1 MKRPTLT
8 RCALGLLAAL
18 LTAVAVGRFCVGRYA
33 VGTRAMQPTLSPGDR
48 IAVDK
53 WFGRRPRRGA
63 IVLFRSPRQQDAGA
77 LLLGRCV
84 GLPGDTLTVTP
95 DGYLILGRLYPPPA
109 DRPTTYRVPRDL
121 RHSLLTLLEFL
132 DIPVRRLADDTT
144 HFRLSLTPS
153 EVGRVRET
161 LPLMLLPVPR
171 PDRDMP
177 RVRFVLPAAR
187 RSHVA
192 DDITLLLCREALLRE
207 TRGRAAIRQGRLYLD
222 GQPADSCTFRRDYYW
237 ILADNPAVGVD
248 SRHLGPIPHSSIVG
262 TVIGAE

>member
-63 IVLFRSPRQQDAGA
+63 IVLFRSPRQQDVGA

-171 PDRDMP
+171 PDRGRQTAAP
-177 RVRFVLPAAR
+177 SAATITGSSLTIPSSVL
-187 RSHVA
+187 
-192 DDITLLLCREALLRE
+192 
-207 TRGRAAIRQGRLYLD
+207 
-222 GQPADSCTFRRDYYW
+222 
-237 ILADNPAVGVD
+237 ILATSAP
-248 SRHLGPIPHSSIVG
+248 SRTPLSSVPSS
-262 TVIGAE
+262 AQSKKY